1 MKKLRVRKSGIPGSG
16 PHPSTDSRFHCSL
29 GGCCRVGLCFLLQSP
44 ARTTELAPHSCSGQ
58 AGEEQRQMPCPLFQ
72 QLWERFSA
80 KESWKT
86 NWFRVTY
93 WLNHLLTVGTL
104 ASSYSFETGIIPALH
119 IFISWELLGFFKLK
133 KKKFKTCCKLWSLQ
147 MQTFIFCSQG
157 FPGPQHGKASYKLV
171 TEMNL
176 PFGDRNSPESLSWKK
191 VLFVSASR
199 DLSETHWKS

>member
-58 AGEEQRQMPCPLFQ
+58 AGEEQKQMPCPLFQ
-72 QLWERFSA
+72 QLWGRFSA

-119 IFISWELLGFFKLK
+119 ILISWELLGFFKLK
-133 KKKFKTCCKLWSLQ
+133 KKKNLKPVVNCEAWKCKHLFSVAKG
-147 MQTFIFCSQG
+147 SQAPSMG
-157 FPGPQHGKASYKLV
+157 RPAI
-171 TEMNL
+171 N
-176 PFGDRNSPESLSWKK
+176 
-191 VLFVSASR
+191 
-199 DLSETHWKS
+199 